1 MRIGELSRRTGVA
14 PRLLRYYEEQ
24 GLIASHRAPNGYRTY
39 DEEHVERARQ
49 VAAMIRSGLTT
60 RLTRALLELEEI
72 EARERAE
79 RAETCSRGVAELLA
93 ESLRDIEDR
102 IQCLSRSRD
111 TIRGF
116 LVRTEHRALLEAEP
130 DPQG

>member
-24 GLIASHRAPNGYRTY
+24 GLLTAHRSANGYRSY
-39 DEEHVERARQ
+39 DEEHVDRVRQ

-60 RLTRALLELEEI
+60 RLARALLDLEEI
-72 EARERAE
+72 ESRERV
-79 RAETCSRGVAELLA
+79 ETCSRIVAQLLA
-93 ESLRDIEDR
+93 ESLHDIEDR
-102 IQCLSRSRD
+102 IDCLSRSRD

-116 LVRTEHRALLEAEP
+116 LLRTEHRGLLEGEA
-130 DPQG
+130 DLQR

>member
-24 GLIASHRAPNGYRTY
+24 GLISSHRATNGYRTY

-60 RLTRALLELEEI
+60 RLARALLELEEI
-72 EARERAE
+72 ESRE

-93 ESLRDIEDR
+93 ESLHDIEDR
-102 IQCLSRSRD
+102 IACLSRSRD

-116 LVRTEHRALLEAEP
+116 LERTEHSGLLETEP
-130 DPQG
+130 ASRR

>member
-24 GLIASHRAPNGYRTY
+24 GLICSHRAPNGYRTY
-39 DEEHVERARQ
+39 DEEDVERVRQ

-72 EARERAE
+72 ETRERAE
-79 RAETCSRGVAELLA
+79 SCSRGVAELLA
-93 ESLRDIEDR
+93 ESLHDIEDR
-102 IQCLSRSRD
+102 IECLSRSRD

-116 LVRTEHRALLEAEP
+116 LVRTEHRGLLETEP
-130 DPQG
+130 DPRG

>member
-1 MRIGELSRRTGVA
+1 MMRIGELSRRTGVA

-24 GLIASHRAPNGYRTY
+24 GLISAHRATNGYRTY
-39 DEEHVERARQ
+39 DEEHVERVRQ

-72 EARERAE
+72 ESRE

-93 ESLRDIEDR
+93 ESLHDIEDR
-102 IQCLSRSRD
+102 IACLSRSRD

-116 LVRTEHRALLEAEP
+116 LARTEHSGLLET
-130 DPQG
+130 DPASRR

>member
-24 GLIASHRAPNGYRTY
+24 GLISSHRAPNGYRSY

-72 EARERAE
+72 EGAE
-79 RAETCSRGVAELLA
+79 QVTSCSRDVAELLA
-93 ESLRDIEDR
+93 RSLADIEDR
-102 IQCLSRSRD
+102 IECLSRSRD

-116 LVRTEHRALLEAEP
+116 LVRTEHRGLLETEP
-130 DPQG
+130 APRR

>member
-24 GLIASHRAPNGYRTY
+24 GLIASHRASNGYRTY
-39 DEEHVERARQ
+39 DEEHVERVRQ
-49 VAAMIRSGLTT
+49 VAVMIRSGLTT
-60 RLTRALLELEEI
+60 RLARALLELEEI
-72 EARERAE
+72 ESRE

-93 ESLRDIEDR
+93 ESLHDIEGR
-102 IQCLSRSRD
+102 IECLSRSRD

-116 LVRTEHRALLEAEP
+116 LARTEHRDLLETEH
-130 DPQG
+130 GSRG

>member
-24 GLIASHRAPNGYRTY
+24 GLISSRRATNGYRTY

-60 RLTRALLELEEI
+60 RLARALLELEEI
-72 EARERAE
+72 ESRE

-93 ESLRDIEDR
+93 ESLHDIEDR
-102 IQCLSRSRD
+102 IACLSRSRD

-116 LVRTEHRALLEAEP
+116 LERTEHSGLLETEP
-130 DPQG
+130 ASRR